1 MFRIDSTIELL
12 NPLPPPPHRGNSK
25 PYPFCFSLNT
35 AGSNRILLS
44 CPSEYDRTLF
54 VSALRLSAWEKSRL
68 EEIYTGHLLRTFVSG
83 GRAPVVTGNAN
94 PNWNEPDASLSKG
107 TMEGW
112 VRVRVM
118 GTIEW
123 KRLWLVLRAPVSA
136 AGSNNQDAATASG
149 EKKRKGL
156 FSFAS
161 HDKHPAAAD
170 HGAGVAGVAS
180 TRPPGMEDG
189 VAGASAVFYR
199 EAPVRGKGNK
209 NVVPPEPLLQI
220 THVTQA

>member
-1 MFRIDSTIELL
+1 MNSDSTIELL
-12 NPLPPPPHRGNSK
+12 NPLPPPPHRSNSK
-25 PYPFCFSLNT
+25 PYPYCFSLNT

-44 CPSEYDRTLF
+44 CPAEQDRTLF

-83 GRAPVVTGNAN
+83 GRAPVVAGNDN
-94 PNWNEPDASLSKG
+94 PNWNEPDFSLAKG
-107 TMEGW
+107 AMEGW

-123 KRLWLVLRAPVSA
+123 KRLWLVLSAPVSA
-136 AGSNNQDAATASG
+136 SGNKSQDSTG
-149 EKKRKGL
+149 EKKRKSL

-161 HDKHPAAAD
+161 HDKHAAD
-170 HGAGVAGVAS
+170 QASGAAGVAS
-180 TRPPGMEDG
+180 TRPQGLEEG
-189 VAGASAVFYR
+189 IGASAIFYR
-199 EAPVRGKGNK
+199 EPPVKGKSNK
-209 NVVPPEPLLQI
+209 NPAPNEPLLQI

>member
-1 MFRIDSTIELL
+1 MFRLDSTIELL

-83 GRAPVVTGNAN
+83 GRAPVVAGNAN

-149 EKKRKGL
+149 EKKRKSL

>member
-1 MFRIDSTIELL
+1 LLIPVIDSTIELL
-12 NPLPPPPHRGNSK
+12 NPLPAPPHRGNSK

-44 CPSEYDRTLF
+44 CPSEQIRTLF

-83 GRAPVVTGNAN
+83 GRAPVVPPGTER
-94 PNWNEPDASLSKG
+94 PNWNEPDGGLVKG
-107 TMEGW
+107 KMEGW

-123 KRLWLVLRAPVSA
+123 KRLWMVLSSPVTESLDKP
-136 AGSNNQDAATASG
+136 ST
-149 EKKRKGL
+149 EKKRKSL
-156 FSFAS
+156 FSFGGGE
-161 HDKHPAAAD
+161 KREEQTPAT
-170 HGAGVAGVAS
+170 GGGVAS
-180 TRPPGMEDG
+180 TRQAG
-189 VAGASAVFYR
+189 VPEAVPSALFYQ
-199 EAPVRGKGNK
+199 EAPPKGKAAK
-209 NVVPPEPLLQI
+209 NAMLGEPLLEI